1 MSDNPHLNFVKQRLN
16 QIGPGFCLA
25 KFYDVSMHLETG
37 RVHSCIHPKAHVVPI
52 EEIKKSYHALHNDNF
67 KQQVRQEMISGNR
80 PKECGYCWNMEDTNN
95 DIVSDRIYYSSRY
108 LSSSNKYL
116 KSVSDQGST
125 GNYFPTHLEIS
136 FSITCNLKCTYC
148 SPMVSSR
155 WIDDIRMHG
164 SYPNDLYN
172 LDYIKQNHE
181 LAIPDKEY
189 NPYTEAFW
197 QWLPEAYEHLWVLRV
212 TGGEPLLSKHTD
224 KLLDWVEV
232 NKNKNLELGIN
243 TNLNVPD
250 NLINNLIKKLN
261 QVVSKVKLI
270 TVWTSGE
277 SYGNK
282 FDYIRSGGNYQQW
295 RTNIVKILD
304 QVPQAQVRI
313 MTTYSALSVYGYLEF
328 LYDMMDIKNQYP
340 DRFILDTHTY
350 LQYPKHLTI
359 DILTEDYV
367 TPMAKQVEYLQKTLT
382 NSITDQHS
390 LFQANRLLQYF
401 QERINNPLP
410 NIVSLRQQF
419 YDYIT
424 EYDRRTG
431 CDFVQVFPEMQD
443 FFNMCNN
450 NGQ

>member
-1 MSDNPHLNFVKQRLN
+1 MTVDHHLQFIKQQLN
-16 QIGPGFCLA
+16 QVGPGFCLA

-37 RVHSCIHPKAHVVPI
+37 RVHSCIHPKAHVVPV
-52 EEIKKSYHALHNDNF
+52 EEITNSYHALHNDLA
-67 KQQVRQEMISGNR
+67 KQQVRQEMLTGQR
-80 PKECGYCWNMEDTNN
+80 PKECGYCWNMEDVNN
-95 DIVSDRIYYSSRY
+95 NIISDRVYYSSRY
-108 LSSSNKYL
+108 LSKKYL
-116 KSVSDQGST
+116 ELIKEQGST

-155 WIDDIRMHG
+155 WLDDIRVHG
-164 SYPNDLYN
+164 SYPNELYN
-172 LDYIKQNHE
+172 LDYLKQNNE

-197 QWLPEAYEHLWVLRV
+197 RWLPEAYDHLWVLRV
-212 TGGEPLLSKHTD
+212 TGGEPLLSKHTY
-224 KLLDWVEV
+224 KLLDWVES

-250 NLINNLIKKLN
+250 QLIDTLINKLKAIADN
-261 QVVSKVKLI
+261 VKSVTI
-270 TVWTSGE
+270 WTSGE
-277 SYGNK
+277 SHGSK
-282 FDYIRSGGNYQQW
+282 FNYIRSGGNYQQW
-295 RTNIVKILD
+295 QTNIIKILD
-304 QVPQAQVRI
+304 QVPQIQVRI

-328 LYDMMDIKNQYP
+328 LHNMIAIKNQYP

-367 TPMAKQVEYLQKTLT
+367 KPISDQVEYLKKILT
-382 NSITDQHS
+382 NSASDQHS
-390 LFQANRLLQYF
+390 LFQAERLLQYF

-410 NIVSLRQQF
+410 NLTALRQQF
-419 YDYIT
+419 YNYIT

-431 CDFVQVFPEMQD
+431 CNFVQEFPEMQD
-443 FFNMCNN
+443 FFNLCNN
-450 NGQ
+450 NGR